1 MLSIKH
7 ILLPVDLSDRSAHA
21 AEHARHLAVHYSARV
36 TALHVMP
43 PLFAPVGSMEAGTIA
58 LTEMFESRK
67 REAIKQCASF
77 SETHLAG
84 VDSKDVLLVGDPA
97 HQIVQFAHDE
107 KVDLIVM
114 PTHGYG
120 PFRRFI
126 LGSVAAKVL
135 HDADC
140 PIWTGAH
147 LEEPPPLN
155 DKFAA
160 VVAAID
166 LGVMSE
172 RVLQW
177 ASGFAAD
184 HGARLVVAHATPS
197 LEGRTGEYFDPDWR
211 THLDRQARER
221 IAALLEKTGIQAE
234 IAVDSGDPAF
244 IVHHT
249 AERSAADL
257 VVIGRRAE
265 SGLIGRLK
273 ADAYSIIRQSPCPVV
288 SV

>member
-1 MLSIKH
+1 MKH
-7 ILLPVDLSDRSAHA
+7 ILLPVDMSERSAGA
-21 AEHARHLAVHYSARV
+21 AEHARRLAAHYNAKV
-36 TALHVMP
+36 TVTHVMP
-43 PLFAPVGSMEAGTIA
+43 PLFAPVGSMEAGTLA
-58 LTEMFESRK
+58 MTQMFEARK
-67 REAIKQCASF
+67 QEAKKECATF
-77 SETHLAG
+77 SATHLQG
-84 VDSKDVLLVGDPA
+84 VDSKDIQLVGDPA
-97 HQIVQFAHDE
+97 HQIVQYAHDE

-140 PIWTGAH
+140 PVWTGAH
-147 LEEPPPLN
+147 LEDPPPLN
-155 DKFAA
+155 DQFRA
-160 VVAAID
+160 VVAAVD

-172 RVLQW
+172 KVLVW
-177 ASGFAAD
+177 ASEFAAD
-184 HGARLVVAHATPS
+184 HGAKLVVAHATPN

-211 THLDRQARER
+211 MHLVRQARHR
-221 IAALLEKTGIQAE
+221 LEAVTAKVGAE
-234 IAVDSGDPAF
+234 PAQYEVESGDPAY
-244 IVHHT
+244 IVHHA
-249 AERSAADL
+249 AEKVDADL

-265 SGLIGRLK
+265 SGIIGRLK